1 MAIDECQKMMQMI
14 DVAVPLD
21 CNVSAKEIEKI
32 EEYKVL
38 SIEILVE
45 NEMRGSYWKFGLHN
59 KDV

>member
-1 MAIDECQKMMQMI
+1 MAIDECQKMMQII

-45 NEMRGSYWKFGLHN
+45 NEMRGSYWKLGLHN